1 MNKENYS
8 DWLIVSDIDGT
19 LNNKL
24 RRTPKVN
31 TNAINRFVHELDGNF
46 TLASARSVPS
56 MRPHYLNL
64 PDVQTPA
71 IILSIWA

>member
-1 MNKENYS
+1 MENKKNYS
-8 DWLIVSDIDGT
+8 NWLIVSDIDGT

-31 TNAINRFVHELDGNF
+31 TRAIDSFVHENKGNF

-56 MRPHYLNL
+56 MRPHYFNL
-64 PDVQTPA
+64 PDRKSVV
-71 IILSIWA
+71 